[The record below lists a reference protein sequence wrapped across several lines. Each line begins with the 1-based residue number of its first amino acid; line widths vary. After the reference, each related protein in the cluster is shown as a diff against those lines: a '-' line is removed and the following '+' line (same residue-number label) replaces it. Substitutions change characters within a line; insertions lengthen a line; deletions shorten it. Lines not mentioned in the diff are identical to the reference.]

1 MNGFA
6 LFHSSLL
13 RSMSLTALTEEQREI
28 QTLAREFAAAEI
40 APHAARWDR
49 EACFPVAVARRM
61 GELGFLGM
69 LLPEQ
74 YDGLGL
80 DTTSYLIALEEIAA
94 ADASTAV
101 LMSVHN
107 SLPTQMLLNF
117 GSDEQKERFLRPMA
131 RGELIGAFALS
142 EPDAGSDASALRCQ
156 AVRSADGA
164 GWVLNGTKSWVTS
177 GSFADVIVVM
187 ARSDTPDARRGSRG
201 ISAFIVTPDLPGFH
215 VGKKEDK
222 MGLRAS
228 PTVQLDFDGMRV
240 PAENMLGVE
249 GQGFVYAMRSLDN
262 GRLGIAAQ
270 ALGIGRAALD
280 AALDYAAERKQFGQP
295 IREFQAIQFKLA
307 DMASRLTA
315 ARALLHATAAAK
327 DRGESTTLHGA
338 MSKLLAS
345 ETAMFVTTEAV
356 QIFGGYGYVKEYPVE
371 KYFRDAKITE
381 IYEGTSE
388 IQRIV
393 IARELYAERA

>member
-1 MNGFA
+1 
-6 LFHSSLL
+6 
-13 RSMSLTALTEEQREI
+13 MSRGALTETQQQI
-28 QTLAREFAAAEI
+28 QDLARGFAADEI
-40 APHAARWDR
+40 APHAAQWDR
-49 EACFPVAVARRM
+49 DACFPVAVGHRM

-69 LLPEQ
+69 LIPEE

-80 DTTSYLIALEEIAA
+80 DTLSYLLALEEIAA

-117 GSDEQKERFLRPMA
+117 GSEAQKERYLKPMA
-131 RGELIGAFALS
+131 RGEIIGAFALS
-142 EPDAGSDASALRCQ
+142 EPEAGSDASSLRCQ
-156 AVRSADGA
+156 AVRDGDD
-164 GWVLNGTKSWVTS
+164 WVLSGTKSWVTS
-177 GSFADVIVVM
+177 GTFAGVIMVM
-187 ARSDTPDARRGSRG
+187 ARTDTPDARRGSRG
-201 ISAFIVTPDLPGFH
+201 ISCFIVTPDLPGFH

-228 PTVQLDFDGMRV
+228 PTVQLNFDGLRV
-240 PAENMLGVE
+240 PAANLLGDE
-249 GQGFVYAMRSLDN
+249 GQGFIYAMRSLDN

-270 ALGIGRAALD
+270 AIGIARAALD
-280 AALDYAAERKQFGQP
+280 ASLDYAAERKQFGQP

-307 DMASRLTA
+307 DMGARIAS

-327 DRGESTTLHGA
+327 DRGASTTMHSS

-345 ETAMFVTTEAV
+345 ETAMWVTTQAV
-356 QIFGGYGYVKEYPVE
+356 QIFGGYGYVKDYPVE
-371 KYFRDAKITE
+371 KLFRDAKITE

-393 IARELYAERA
+393 IARELYAARALD

>member
-1 MNGFA
+1 
-6 LFHSSLL
+6 
-13 RSMSLTALTEEQREI
+13 MSLTPLTEIQQEI
-28 QTLAREFAAAEI
+28 QDLARGFAADEI
-40 APHAARWDR
+40 APHAAQWDR
-49 EACFPVAVARRM
+49 DACFPVAVGHRM

-69 LLPEQ
+69 LIPEE

-80 DTTSYLIALEEIAA
+80 DTLSYLLALEEIAA

-107 SLPTQMLLNF
+107 SLPTQMLLHF
-117 GSDEQKERFLRPMA
+117 GSEAQKERYLKPMA
-131 RGELIGAFALS
+131 RGEIIGAFALS
-142 EPDAGSDASALRCQ
+142 EPEAGSDASSLRCQ
-156 AVRSADGA
+156 AVRDGDD
-164 GWVLNGTKSWVTS
+164 WVLSGTKSWVTS
-177 GSFADVIVVM
+177 GTFAGVIMVM
-187 ARSDTPDARRGSRG
+187 ARTDTPDARRGSRG
-201 ISAFIVTPDLPGFH
+201 ISCFIVTPDLPGFH

-228 PTVQLDFDGMRV
+228 PTVQLNFDGLRV
-240 PAENMLGVE
+240 PAANLLGDE
-249 GQGFVYAMRSLDN
+249 GQGFIYAMRSLDN

-270 ALGIGRAALD
+270 AIGIARAALD
-280 AALDYAAERKQFGQP
+280 ASLDYAAERKQFGQP

-307 DMASRLTA
+307 DMGARIAS

-327 DRGESTTLHGA
+327 DRGASTTMHSS

-345 ETAMFVTTEAV
+345 ETAMWVTTQAV
-356 QIFGGYGYVKEYPVE
+356 QIFGGYGYVKDYPVE
-371 KYFRDAKITE
+371 KLFRDAKITE

-393 IARELYAERA
+393 IARELYAARALD